1 MLEDVLYY
9 QLELVK
15 ILFLKRAMPLYLLPF
30 LNFYSFMLESF
41 IIKNSLFL
49 SYLCSIVQSC
59 PTLWDPRLLCLW
71 DSPSK
76 NIGYVGSHSVLQGI
90 FPRHQTLISY
100 ISCTGGWIL
109 SLSHQGSPSFW
120 LSILNTA
127 VVSWLLHVIS
137 SFPCCPFSVSSSN
150 YWDWPPGLALWLSR
164 GLFSIFLSEL
174 SWVCRGGCDGGGVAF
189 MLVYFLVY
197 FLKFIS

>member
-100 ISCTGGWIL
+100 ISCTGRWVL
-109 SLSHQGSPSFW
+109 YHQCHPGSNSNMYTTTYKGRQW
-120 LSILNTA
+120 MRTYYLAQGTVLNDL
-127 VVSWLLHVIS
+127 W
-137 SFPCCPFSVSSSN
+137 
-150 YWDWPPGLALWLSR
+150 WPKWEKNLKQESR
-164 GLFSIFLSEL
+164 Y
-174 SWVCRGGCDGGGVAF
+174 
-189 MLVYFLVY
+189 VYV
-197 FLKFIS
+197 